1 MLQNMLLLTD
11 QPVTDN
17 ASIDLALVGSTGIS
31 QSQLR
36 PTVGPAVEPGGPAVR
51 MEV

>member
-1 MLQNMLLLTD
+1 MLQNMLLLID
-11 QPVTDN
+11 QPITNN
-17 ASIDLALVGSTGIS
+17 ASIDLALFESTGIS

-51 MEV
+51 LEV